1 MIDSYHNINSGV
13 KNFIIVAIVLKQN
26 GKDAKGIRLDSGDL
40 AQLSKECRQIMTETG
55 NKYGLDFSK
64 MSIVASNDIN
74 EDRINEFNAAG
85 HEMNVYGIGTNLV
98 TCQRQPAL
106 GMVYKVVQF

>member
-1 MIDSYHNINSGV
+1 MMID
-13 KNFIIVAIVLKQN
+13 
-26 GKDAKGIRLDSGDL
+26 
-40 AQLSKECRQIMTETG
+40 TG
-55 NKYGLDFSK
+55 NKYKFDFSN

-74 EDRINEFNAAG
+74 EDRIREFNATG

-98 TCQRQPAL
+98 TCQKQPAL